1 MQKGP
6 DRFGSKFQEILI
18 LLPNLNLS
26 KRPYPSHTL
35 SRSAGLGQGC
45 SRGMEEG
52 GQEGKGQ
59 QQQGSRAGRQREG
72 EQAATGHWSSWPG
85 LRWEREGGQQTRSQL
100 GLGDLQPEPVVKIS
114 VFYL

>member
-1 MQKGP
+1 MINHNGEVLN
-6 DRFGSKFQEILI
+6 SKTEWNQPRIIRTTIVQGGAEMVGGRVLPFQ
-18 LLPNLNLS
+18 
-26 KRPYPSHTL
+26 RD
-35 SRSAGLGQGC
+35 
-45 SRGMEEG
+45 G

-72 EQAATGHWSSWPG
+72 EQAATCHWSSWPG
-85 LRWEREGGQQTRSQL
+85 LRGEREGGHQTRSQL